1 MRNLRRILTTLLAG
15 ALVAALVATPALAH
29 GDDEE
34 ADPVNLVEQALA
46 IVVNTPTA
54 ADEALERIEAALAA
68 EESEPTG
75 ELDVASLEIAALS
88 LEGGDLHEA
97 EDALVAALGSDPHAG
112 STDPQEAVAE
122 PAIQPGE
129 GSTADSHPETIAPES
144 VGSQESVAD
153 AHDEPSANPGP
164 GATEVAAHG
173 LTDRVDGGFRS
184 PSGLD
189 AAALAAAVVLAVG
202 GFGLVFKRGRHA

>member
-1 MRNLRRILTTLLAG
+1 MRKTTRRFSVFLSTVVVI
-15 ALVAALVATPALAH
+15 VLVATPALAH

-46 IVVNTPTA
+46 IVVSTPAA
-54 ADEALERIEAALAA
+54 ADEALERIESALAV
-68 EESEPTG
+68 ESDEPTG
-75 ELDVASLEIAALS
+75 ELEVAALELAAAS
-88 LEGGDLHEA
+88 IEAGDLHGA

-112 STDPQEAVAE
+112 ASDPGPASEDTSAAVA
-122 PAIQPGE
+122 GE
-129 GSTADSHPETIAPES
+129 GA
-144 VGSQESVAD
+144 G
-153 AHDEPSANPGP
+153 
-164 GATEVAAHG
+164 HG

-189 AAALAAAVVLAVG
+189 AAALAAAAVLAVG